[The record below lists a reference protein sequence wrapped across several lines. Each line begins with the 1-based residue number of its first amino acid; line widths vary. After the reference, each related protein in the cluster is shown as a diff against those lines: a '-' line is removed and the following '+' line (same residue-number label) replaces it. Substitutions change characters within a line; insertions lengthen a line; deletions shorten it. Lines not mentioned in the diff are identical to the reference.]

1 LKIVKII
8 NADFKL
14 KGDKIIDLIN
24 NFSSAGIVI
33 KDSRNIVKKFDLNS
47 LKINIKSFKVPNI
60 INSFV
65 YNFFRKGKAERSYV
79 YALKLLS
86 LGINTP
92 VPIAFI
98 EFKNLFFLSNSYY
111 VSEQLKYDFSI
122 REVIKDLKFPERDKI
137 LKLFV
142 KFTFKLHENNI
153 NYLDHSPG
161 NTLIVKNKLNYDFY
175 LIDLNRMKFE
185 KMSLNKRMQNFERL
199 SQDTSIISIFS
210 KEYSKLYS
218 KDFELINNLMREK
231 VHNFFSTKMRKKRL
245 KSLFD

>member
-1 LKIVKII
+1 MKIVKII
-8 NADFKL
+8 NADFEL

-65 YNFFRKGKAERSYV
+65 YNFFRMGKAERSYF

-92 VPIAFI
+92 TPIAFF
-98 EFKNLFFLSNSYY
+98 EFKNLFFLSKSYY
-111 VSEQLKYDFSI
+111 VSEQLEYDFSI
-122 REVIKDLKFPERDKI
+122 RDVIKDLRFPDRDKI

>member
-8 NADFKL
+8 NADFEL

-33 KDSRNIVKKFDLNS
+33 NDSRNIIKKFDLNS

-65 YNFFRKGKAERSYV
+65 YNFFRKGKAERSYF

-92 VPIAFI
+92 TPIAFF
-98 EFKNLFFLSNSYY
+98 EFKNLFFLSKSYY
-111 VSEQLKYDFSI
+111 VSEQLEYDFSI
-122 REVIKDLKFPERDKI
+122 RDVIKDLRFPDRDKI

-161 NTLIVKNKLNYDFY
+161 NTLIVKKKLNYDFY

-185 KMSLNKRMQNFERL
+185 NMSLNKRMQNFERL
-199 SQDTSIISIFS
+199 SQDTSILSIFS
-210 KEYSKLYS
+210 KEYSELYS
-218 KDFELINNLMREK
+218 KDYKLINNLMREK
-231 VHNFFSTKMRKKRL
+231 VDNFFSTKRRKKKL

>member
-1 LKIVKII
+1 MKIVKII
-8 NADFKL
+8 NADFEL

-92 VPIAFI
+92 APIAFI

>member
-1 LKIVKII
+1 MKIVKII
-8 NADFKL
+8 NADFEL

-92 VPIAFI
+92 APIAFI

-210 KEYSKLYS
+210 KEYSKLFS

>member
-8 NADFKL
+8 NADFEL

-92 VPIAFI
+92 APIAFI

>member
-1 LKIVKII
+1 MKIVKII
-8 NADFKL
+8 NADFEL

-65 YNFFRKGKAERSYV
+65 YNFFRKGKAERSYF

-92 VPIAFI
+92 TPIAFF
-98 EFKNLFFLSNSYY
+98 EFKNLFFLSKSYY
-111 VSEQLKYDFSI
+111 VSEQLEYDFSI
-122 REVIKDLKFPERDKI
+122 RDVIKDLRFPERDKI

>member
-1 LKIVKII
+1 MKIVKII
-8 NADFKL
+8 NADFEL

-33 KDSRNIVKKFDLNS
+33 KDSRNIIKKFDLNS

-65 YNFFRKGKAERSYV
+65 YNFFRKGKAERSYF

-92 VPIAFI
+92 TPIAFF
-98 EFKNLFFLSNSYY
+98 EFKNLFFLSKSYY
-111 VSEQLKYDFSI
+111 VSEQLEYDFSI
-122 REVIKDLKFPERDKI
+122 RDVIKDLRFPDRDKI

-161 NTLIVKNKLNYDFY
+161 NTLIVKKKLNYDFY

-185 KMSLNKRMQNFERL
+185 NMSLNKRMQNFERL
-199 SQDTSIISIFS
+199 SQDTSILSIFS
-210 KEYSKLYS
+210 KEYSELYS
-218 KDFELINNLMREK
+218 KDYKLINNLMREK
-231 VHNFFSTKMRKKRL
+231 VDNFFSTKRRKNKL

>member
-1 LKIVKII
+1 MKIVKII
-8 NADFKL
+8 NADFEL

-33 KDSRNIVKKFDLNS
+33 KDSRNIIKKFDLNS

-65 YNFFRKGKAERSYV
+65 YNFFRKGKAERSYF

-92 VPIAFI
+92 TPIAFF
-98 EFKNLFFLSNSYY
+98 EFKNLFFLSKSYY
-111 VSEQLKYDFSI
+111 VSEQLEYDFSI
-122 REVIKDLKFPERDKI
+122 RDVIKDLRFPDRDKI

-161 NTLIVKNKLNYDFY
+161 NTLIVKKKFNYDFY

-185 KMSLNKRMQNFERL
+185 NMSLNKRMQNFERL
-199 SQDTSIISIFS
+199 SQDTSILSIFS
-210 KEYSKLYS
+210 KEYSELYS
-218 KDFELINNLMREK
+218 KDYKLINNLMREK
-231 VHNFFSTKMRKKRL
+231 VDNFFSTKRRKKKL
-245 KSLFD
+245 KSFFD